1 MKTLNLDPFT
11 YRDEHFR
18 VAHGTTTVGFW
29 VPTNPVPWSTRS
41 GMHVHTS
48 CPSRAEATVERL
60 GRTVD
65 TERTVEVCNMFG
77 GCTHL

>member
-11 YRDEHFR
+11 YRDEHYR
-18 VAHGTTTVGFW
+18 IAHGTATVGFW

-48 CPSRAEATVERL
+48 HPERAIDTVVRL
-60 GRTVD
+60 GRERD
-65 TERTVEVCNMFG
+65 TSREVEVCSMFG